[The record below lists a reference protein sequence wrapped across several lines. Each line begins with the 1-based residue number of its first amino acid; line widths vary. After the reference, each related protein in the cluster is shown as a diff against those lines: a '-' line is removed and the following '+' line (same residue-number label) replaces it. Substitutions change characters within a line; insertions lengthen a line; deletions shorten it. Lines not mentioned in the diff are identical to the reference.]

1 MRQSLLD
8 HASAPIAHTE
18 HFQLLDCLLIKL
30 ANVSEAADT
39 SKQALCSNNTEKG
52 MEFWFSGRK
61 RKLIYEETTVT

>member
-1 MRQSLLD
+1 LRQSLLD

-39 SKQALCSNNTEKG
+39 SKQALCSNNTGKG
-52 MEFWFSGRK
+52 MEF
-61 RKLIYEETTVT
+61 